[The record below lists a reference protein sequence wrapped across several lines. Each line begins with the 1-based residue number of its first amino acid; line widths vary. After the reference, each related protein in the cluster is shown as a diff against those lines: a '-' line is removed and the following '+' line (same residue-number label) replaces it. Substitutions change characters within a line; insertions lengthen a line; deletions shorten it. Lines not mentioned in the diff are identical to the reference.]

1 MKFSYMYDCSLV
13 IFTHTVV
20 EVTEVSVLVMGT
32 GGTWDGGTGL
42 FPQGKDAVLVIH
54 PEGWGR
60 CVF

>member
-1 MKFSYMYDCSLV
+1 MTIFFI

-20 EVTEVSVLVMGT
+20 EVTEVFVLVMGNR
-32 GGTWDGGTGL
+32 GAWDVGT
-42 FPQGKDAVLVIH
+42 QGCSLKRRNVMLLIH